1 MSSNPFNLS
10 TTSNQS
16 TELPLENTQQA
27 VTTTSQA
34 TLTFAGAPAAVTLVW
49 KVLSTMIPAI
59 ASGTTFPIILSI
71 AVGMGIYLS
80 APQPTDTRQ
89 KTFNFFFALINSFA
103 IAATTLGISSTL
115 GGTSIT
121 PVANPASPVSIP
133 IAPVTNPSSS
143 TPPPTR

>member
-10 TTSNQS
+10 TTGNQPTGLP
-16 TELPLENTQQA
+16 TENNQQS

-49 KVLSTMIPAI
+49 KVLSTMIPSI
-59 ASGTTFPIILSI
+59 ASGTAFPIILSLV
-71 AVGMGIYLS
+71 VGMVIYAS

-121 PVANPASPVSIP
+121 PVVSPASPASTT
-133 IAPVTNPSSS
+133 IAPVTNPSS
-143 TPPPTR
+143 TPPTTR

>member
-10 TTSNQS
+10 TTGNQP
-16 TELPLENTQQA
+16 TGLPPENNQQS

-49 KVLSTMIPAI
+49 KVLSTMIPSI
-59 ASGTTFPIILSI
+59 ASGTAFPIILSLV
-71 AVGMGIYLS
+71 VGMVIYAS

-121 PVANPASPVSIP
+121 PVVNPATT
-133 IAPVTNPSSS
+133 IAPVTNPSS
-143 TPPPTR
+143 TPPSTR

>member
-1 MSSNPFNLS
+1 MASNPFNLS
-10 TTSNQS
+10 TTGNQS
-16 TELPLENTQQA
+16 TGLLVENNQQS

-59 ASGTTFPIILSI
+59 ASGTAFPIILSLV
-71 AVGMGIYLS
+71 VGMVIYAS
-80 APQPTDTRQ
+80 APQPTETRQ

-121 PVANPASPVSIP
+121 PVVNPASPASTT
-133 IAPVTNPSSS
+133 IAPVTNPSS
-143 TPPPTR
+143 TPPSTK